1 MEVEAKRNGLIKG
14 SIEWKM
20 RWLLNCATE
29 LNIDAQTKDCFAK
42 PTNSSSMGFFVCDIT
57 EGILQHA
64 DKSSS
69 ASDWM
74 YAGPPKGTGI
84 HDYAAYLGD
93 PPPCKTIGQC
103 PQCLSPQ
110 GKFLCSV
117 KINPEDCSITK

>member
-1 MEVEAKRNGLIKG
+1 M
-14 SIEWKM
+14 
-20 RWLLNCATE
+20 T
-29 LNIDAQTKDCFAK
+29 
-42 PTNSSSMGFFVCDIT
+42 GFFVCDIT

-69 ASDWM
+69 GSDWM

-84 HDYAAYLGD
+84 HEYGAYLGD

-110 GKFLCSV
+110 WGELLCSV